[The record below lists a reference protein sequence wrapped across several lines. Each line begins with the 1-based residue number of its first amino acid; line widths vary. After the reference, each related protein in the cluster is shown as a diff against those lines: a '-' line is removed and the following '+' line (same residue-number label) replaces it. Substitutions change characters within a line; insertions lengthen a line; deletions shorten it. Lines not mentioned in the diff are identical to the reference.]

1 MRLALVFRRFGPRG
15 GTERYAMQLAGWLA
29 GRGHDVH
36 LFASEVHASLLPA
49 VTWHS
54 VPTRG
59 VSQTAKLLSFALGA
73 RKVLGP
79 QAREFDV
86 VQAFGKTVG
95 PHDVYRCGGG
105 VHRRWR
111 EAELLRRRG
120 AARLSRRVAYALSP
134 LQYAATWAEG
144 HALADGAS
152 AVVIAISQRVK
163 DDVLDAY
170 GGDPSRV
177 RVMYNGV
184 DTSHFHPGLRDE
196 LGIGF
201 RRKLGIRDGA
211 CLWLHVALN
220 PMLKGAD
227 VAMRAL
233 GEARRAG
240 VDAMLVFV
248 GRPGRRLADAA
259 RRLGVADAVR
269 FAGVTQD
276 ARPAYA
282 GADILVYPTRY
293 DTFGNVIAEA
303 MACGVP
309 VVTSGEAGAAE
320 IIADGVSGRV
330 IADPEDWRGFADAA
344 AALAEAGARERVG
357 LAARVV
363 AERHSLA
370 ANVDAVEALYREIA
384 EAKRGRE

>member
-1 MRLALVFRRFGPRG
+1 MKLALVFRRFGPRG
-15 GTERYAMQLAGWLA
+15 GTERYAMQLAAELA

-36 LFASEVHASLLPA
+36 LFASEVHAALLPA

-59 VSQTAKLLSFALGA
+59 LSQTAKLLSFALGA
-73 RKVLGP
+73 RRALAGV
-79 QAREFDV
+79 ADEFDV
-86 VQAFGKTVG
+86 IQAFGKTAG

-120 AARLSRRVAYALSP
+120 LARPLRRVGYALSP
-134 LQYAATWAEG
+134 LQYAAAWAEA
-144 HALADGAS
+144 HALAEGAC
-152 AVVIAISQRVK
+152 AAVIAVSQRSK
-163 DDVLDAY
+163 DDILESY

-177 RVMYNGV
+177 RVIYNGV
-184 DTSHFHPGLRDE
+184 DAAHFHPGLRRE
-196 LGIGF
+196 LGVEF

-233 GEARRAG
+233 GEARRSG
-240 VDAMLVFV
+240 VDAALVFV
-248 GRPGRRLADAA
+248 GRPGRRLAGAA

-269 FAGVTQD
+269 FGGVLSD
-276 ARPAYA
+276 PRPAYA
-282 GADILVYPTRY
+282 GADLLVYPTRY
-293 DTFGNVIAEA
+293 DTFGNVVTEA

-309 VVTSGEAGAAE
+309 AVTSGEPGAAE
-320 IIADGVSGRV
+320 LIADGVSGRV
-330 IADPEDWRGFADAA
+330 IADPEDWRAFAEAA
-344 AALAEAGARERVG
+344 VALADPAERGRMGRAARE
-357 LAARVV
+357 V
-363 AERHSLA
+363 AEAHSLT
-370 ANVDAVEALYREIA
+370 ANVDAVEALYREVA
-384 EAKRGRE
+384 QAKRSRA